1 MIKITF
7 IGAGSSV
14 FAKNVLGD
22 CILTSEIGEFEIAL
36 YDIDQ
41 TRLSESYEMLLCI
54 NRKYQG
60 RAHVKKYNDRLES
73 LRGADFVFNCIQVGG
88 YKPCTVT
95 DFEVPKKYGL
105 RQTIGDT
112 LGIGGIFRALR
123 TIPVLEDI
131 ANDMH
136 KVAPNALFLN
146 YTNPM
151 SILSGYMQKYLEVN
165 TIGLCHSVQVCVS
178 RLFKSLGM
186 ENKNVIYDIA
196 GVNHQAWLL
205 RIEDEN
211 HNDLY
216 PEIKRRSKELGDKV
230 AVVGSTPVDDPDIVR
245 HEIMRK
251 FGYYNTES
259 SEHTAEYLPYFIKSK
274 YPELIGEYKIPL
286 DEYLFRC
293 EKAIVKWES
302 LKEKIIGNEDIE
314 HKKSN
319 EFGAS
324 IVKAVVTGEPCR
336 IHGNVLN
343 TGLITNLPDGCNVE
357 VPCLVDRSGVH
368 PCFVG
373 DLPEQCAA
381 LNRLMVNVHML
392 TMKAAYTRKKENLY
406 MAAFLDP
413 HTSAELSLDE
423 IVKMCN
429 DLLEAH
435 KGWLPEYK

>member
-1 MIKITF
+1 MTKITF

-22 CILTSEIGEFEIAL
+22 CILTPEIGDFEIAL
-36 YDIDQ
+36 YDIDEK
-41 TRLSESYEMLLCI
+41 RLNESYEMLLCI
-54 NRKYQG
+54 NQKYQG
-60 RAHVKKYNDRLES
+60 KATIKQYKDRKES

-88 YKPCTVT
+88 YKPSTVV

-105 RQTIGDT
+105 RQTIADT

-123 TIPVLEDI
+123 TIPVLEGI
-131 ANDMH
+131 AEDMH
-136 KVAPNALFLN
+136 QVAPNALFLN

-151 SILSGYMQKYLEVN
+151 SVLSGYMQKYLNVK
-165 TIGLCHSVQVCVS
+165 TVGLCHSVQVCVN

-186 ENKNVIYDIA
+186 DSSNVIYDIA

-205 RIEDEN
+205 KIEDEN

-216 PEIKRRSKELGDKV
+216 PEIKCRSKELGEKV
-230 AVVGSTPVDDPDIVR
+230 TVIGSTLEDPDIVR
-245 HEIMRK
+245 HEILRR

-259 SEHTAEYLPYFIKSK
+259 SEHTAEYLPYFIKSN
-274 YPELIGEYKIPL
+274 YPELIDKYKIPL
-286 DEYLFRC
+286 DEYLVRC
-293 EKAIVKWES
+293 ERAIVKWETI
-302 LKEKIIGNEDIE
+302 KQQIIGNKDIE

-324 IVKAVVTGEPCR
+324 IVKSIVTGEPCR
-336 IHGNVLN
+336 IHGNVMN
-343 TGLITNLPDGCNVE
+343 DGLITNLPNGCNVE

-368 PCFVG
+368 PCYIG

-392 TMKAAYTRKKENLY
+392 TMKAAHTRKKEDLY
-406 MAAFLDP
+406 MAAYLDP
-413 HTSAELSLDE
+413 HTSSELSLDDIE
-423 IVKMCN
+423 KMCN
-429 DLLEAH
+429 DLIKAH
-435 KGWLPEYK
+435 KGWLPEFK